1 MAKRDGR
8 GGEGK
13 RYRGGKRVMTER
25 RDPLLLE
32 LTLCLYEKRKKRATR
47 KRVAEGFI
55 VPAREVHWC
64 DLELLLWKSVVV
76 AGNEDDGDS
85 GGDDDEDEVGLDDR
99 LDPVET
105 IRYFSMARAPRCRFL
120 IRHVSPIVAGCF
132 ITKFLAT
139 CGELFLRILL
149 APLNNL

>member
-1 MAKRDGR
+1 MEGNNR
-8 GGEGK
+8 GK
-13 RYRGGKRVMTER
+13 RERIPWGKTSNDRQS
-25 RDPLLLE
+25 DGILYFE
-32 LTLCLYEKRKKRATR
+32 LTLRLYEKRKKRATR

-85 GGDDDEDEVGLDDR
+85 GDDDDEDEVGLDDR
-99 LDPVET
+99 LDSVET